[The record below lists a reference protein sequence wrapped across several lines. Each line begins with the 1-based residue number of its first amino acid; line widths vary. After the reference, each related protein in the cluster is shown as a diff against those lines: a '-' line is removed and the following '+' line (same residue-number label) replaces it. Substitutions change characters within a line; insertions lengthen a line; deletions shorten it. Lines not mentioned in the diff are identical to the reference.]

1 MIWQENVAFEWVEF
15 FAGHAEATKN
25 MKEHG
30 HNTARLDVTYM
41 SSLDGKPNSN
51 PMDILSDSGMA
62 MLVLNIWLEQ
72 NIRSCLLTQMDPIL
86 ML

>member
-1 MIWQENVAFEWVEF
+1 
-15 FAGHAEATKN
+15 